1 MTGFSA
7 WSEQDLSEDALL
19 GGRVRLVQPRRGY
32 RVAIDPVLLAAAAP
46 ETRGR
51 VLDLGCGV
59 GAVLLCYGHRVAAAD
74 LAGLERNPGL
84 AALAARNLMEN
95 GWGERGEIH
104 TGDLAAPPSGLVPGS
119 FDLVLTNP
127 PYLEPRRA
135 DPSPVA
141 LRRAADVENEGF
153 GLADWIGRAMDFCRH
168 KGWLG
173 MVQRADRLDGILA
186 ALHGRMAAVTVLPV
200 QAKAWE
206 DAHRVLVFA
215 RKGVRTPARV
225 APALILHEEDGRFT
239 AEAQALLRDGV
250 GLTRLW
256 SA

>member
-1 MTGFSA
+1 MTGLSA
-7 WSEQDLSEDALL
+7 FSEQELSRDALL
-19 GGRVRLVQPRRGY
+19 GGRVRLIQPRHGY

-46 ETRGR
+46 EMRGR

-59 GAVLLCYGHRVAAAD
+59 GAVLLCYGHRVATAQ
-74 LAGLERNPGL
+74 LAGLERNPDL
-84 AALAARNLMEN
+84 AALAARNLLEN
-95 GWGERGEIH
+95 GWAERGEIH
-104 TGDLAAPPSGLVPGS
+104 AGDLAAPPPGLMPGS

-127 PYLEPRRA
+127 PYLEPGRS

-141 LRRAADVENEGF
+141 LRRSADVENEGF
-153 GLADWIGRAMDFCRH
+153 GLADWIGRAMTFCRH

-200 QAKAWE
+200 QARAGE

-215 RKGVRTPARV
+215 RKGVRTPARIA
-225 APALILHEEDGRFT
+225 APLILHQTDGGLT
-239 AEAQALLRDGV
+239 AEAQALLRDGI

>member
-1 MTGFSA
+1 MTGFSD
-7 WSEQDLSEDALL
+7 QDVSEDSLL
-19 GGRVRLVQPRRGY
+19 GGRVQLAQPRLGY

-59 GAVLLCYGHRVAAAD
+59 GAVLLCYGHRNTAAY
-74 LAGLERNPGL
+74 LAGLEREPAL
-84 AALAARNLMEN
+84 AALAARNLAEN
-95 GWGERGEIH
+95 GWAGRAEIH
-104 TGDLAAPPSGLVPGS
+104 CGDLATPPAALGPGS

-127 PYLEPRRA
+127 PYLEPGRA

-141 LRRAADVENEGF
+141 LRRVADVESEGF
-153 GLADWIGRAMDFCRH
+153 GLADWIGRAITFCRH

-173 MVQRADRLDGILA
+173 IVQRADRLDGIVA
-186 ALHGRMAAVTVLPV
+186 ALHGRMGAVTVLPV
-200 QAKAWE
+200 QARAAD

-215 RKGVRTPARV
+215 RKGVRTPARIA
-225 APALILHEEDGRFT
+225 APLILHEEDGSFR
-239 AEAQALLRDGV
+239 AESQALLRDGT
-250 GLTRLW
+250 GLKRLW

>member
-1 MTGFSA
+1 MNGFSDQEI
-7 WSEQDLSEDALL
+7 SQDSLL
-19 GGRVRLVQPRRGY
+19 GGRVHLAQPRRGY

-59 GAVLLCYGHRVAAAD
+59 GAVLLCYGHRIAAAQ
-74 LAGLERNPGL
+74 LAGLERDPAL
-84 AALAARNLMEN
+84 AALAASNLARN
-95 GWGERGEIH
+95 GWQERAEIH
-104 TGDLAAPPSGLVPGS
+104 AGDLAAPPSELIPGS

-127 PYLEPRRA
+127 PYLEPGRA

-141 LRRAADVENEGF
+141 LSRAADVESEGF
-153 GLADWIGRAMDFCRH
+153 GLADWIGRAMAFCRH

-173 MVQRADRLDGILA
+173 IVQRADRLDGILA
-186 ALHGRMAAVTVLPV
+186 ALHGRMGAVTVLPV
-200 QAKAWE
+200 QARAGD

-215 RKGVRTPARV
+215 RKGVRTPARIA
-225 APALILHEEDGRFT
+225 APLILHEEDGGFR
-239 AEAQALLRDGV
+239 AEAQALLRDGM